1 MYEGSAAR
9 RIDAYEGSYAQQSM
23 QPSFGVI
30 EGAGL
35 DARVRA
41 GVSAQFITAFK
52 LFLVCTA
59 ALLSLCLVRVGIYS
73 AANSLLIENTTM
85 RTELK
90 DARATRDEL
99 RIERS
104 VLSSTSR
111 ISRIATQAYGMV
123 LADSSETLT
132 VGAAAAA
139 AEAAAEAE
147 AQAATEQQE
156 AATEVD
162 EAAQSSEE
170 QVEQEQQAQQEAL
183 AQAQQ
188 AMSEATI
195 TQGDGSTAG
204 SNAVDVDSL

>member
-1 MYEGSAAR
+1 MYEGTAAR

-23 QPSFGVI
+23 RSSFGVI

-41 GVSAQFITAFK
+41 GVSAQFIAAFK
-52 LFLVCTA
+52 LFLVCTV
-59 ALLSLCLVRVGIYS
+59 ALVTLCVVRVGIYS
-73 AANSLLIENTTM
+73 AANGLLIENTTM

-90 DARATRDEL
+90 DARAQRDEL

-123 LADSSETLT
+123 LAEGSETLT

-139 AEAAAEAE
+139 AQAAAEAE
-147 AQAATEQQE
+147 AQAATTSQKADLGADELQSAESVEDAQAEQDAHE
-156 AATEVD
+156 M
-162 EAAQSSEE
+162 
-170 QVEQEQQAQQEAL
+170 
-183 AQAQQ
+183 AQQ
-188 AMSEATI
+188 AISEATI
-195 TQGDGSTAG
+195 VQGDGSTAG